1 MQNNIFSKIN
11 VLHRIIILLLL
22 IVSIFVTNSL
32 YLIIAFSIFVMIVA
46 ILTNKSVKFYI
57 HLIKNVKLWLLF
69 IFITYIIVFRSI
81 LGAFAFLYKVILVI
95 LIIKQ
100 FSLTVNFNSL
110 ASAIKT
116 VFKPVKK
123 IFNID
128 KISYNIAIFIYFI
141 NTYMKSKEEIF
152 ARYNLDNKIMYKFS
166 LKYNIFP
173 RVFLTMSKTNE
184 FESSLKLKFYKI
196 RFEPK
201 NKVSNIVLFSFV
213 ILFMV
218 VIFKEVIL

>member
-11 VLHRIIILLLL
+11 VLDRIIILLLL
-22 IVSIFVTNSL
+22 IVSIFVTNSI

-69 IFITYIIVFRSI
+69 IFITYIIIFRSI

-152 ARYNLDNKIMYKFS
+152 ARYDLGNKIMYNFS

-201 NKVSNIVLFSFV
+201 NKISNIVLFSFV